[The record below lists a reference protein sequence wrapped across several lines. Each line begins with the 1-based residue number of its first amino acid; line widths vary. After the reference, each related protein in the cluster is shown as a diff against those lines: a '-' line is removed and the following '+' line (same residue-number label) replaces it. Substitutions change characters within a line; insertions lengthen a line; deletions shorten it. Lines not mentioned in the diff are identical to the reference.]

1 MVPFNMGII
10 SKTKIII
17 KITFHKNLATTFL
30 AFNKIRFEKRRKR
43 ISGIRKYLFEW
54 LYQYEINQMQIF
66 FFLFLFVQLFLSNCN
81 FIKNETLAQVF
92 SVNFVKFLRTPFY
105 IEHLWWLL
113 LFFLILW
120 FFLPVNLVLQI
131 R

>member
-66 FFLFLFVQLFLSNCN
+66 FFVSFCSTFPFKLQL
-81 FIKNETLAQVF
+81 
-92 SVNFVKFLRTPFY
+92 Y
-105 IEHLWWLL
+105 
-113 LFFLILW
+113 
-120 FFLPVNLVLQI
+120 
-131 R
+131 